1 MECRET
7 LGGVKVQRVERQERW
22 LLQLS
27 RVGNVN
33 ARSRLDFFF
42 LPPLLALS
50 SSLSLSHPHSRTP
63 PARTQTCTHP
73 PPPGSYVFSALSH
86 PGKQLRGRGAAV
98 CLGGSRVCACFCVC
112 ARVCGGGCSFKKV
125 TLFPCGCIP
134 PARPFVW
141 AHG

>member
-42 LPPLLALS
+42 PPPSPSSLLL
-50 SSLSLSHPHSRTP
+50 SLSLAPTLTHTSSPHTDVHAP
-63 PARTQTCTHP
+63 PAARQLCILRSVSPRMSSILSSKHFFPMSAPSPTHGSTCRPESGNT
-73 PPPGSYVFSALSH
+73 SKSMRSACRR
-86 PGKQLRGRGAAV
+86 KRRG
-98 CLGGSRVCACFCVC
+98 L
-112 ARVCGGGCSFKKV
+112 
-125 TLFPCGCIP
+125 
-134 PARPFVW
+134 
-141 AHG
+141 